1 VNDIVGLEGP
11 IYLKNKPQH
20 HQLVAKRADLA
31 KHLIK
36 QQHKNHALLSEYE
49 KITRRA
55 ETLARAS
62 LDYGHESAR
71 AQQKRNKTLAGAPL
85 QTANMAEKLLKKGL
99 QTNVR
104 VFQNKKSSLR
114 PHIK

>member
-1 VNDIVGLEGP
+1 
-11 IYLKNKPQH
+11 LKNKPQH

-49 KITRRA
+49 NITKKA

-71 AQQKRNKTLAGAPL
+71 AQ
-85 QTANMAEKLLKKGL
+85 
-99 QTNVR
+99 
-104 VFQNKKSSLR
+104 
-114 PHIK
+114 